1 MDYKKIKEFAD
12 NCAANKKII
21 NYNYQY
27 LGSKGDTIPDEYK
40 KEIYSYID
48 EWKKEIDRWEKKLK
62 MLIGEFDAKEFVS
75 EGAGIIA
82 MERLRQKEEEGHTDE
97 ADDKWTREELARAG
111 ACYAIPDYTLQS
123 NHIPAW
129 PWHKDWYKPC
139 PDDRIKELGKAG
151 ALIAAEID
159 RLLRLKEKENG

>member
-1 MDYKKIKEFAD
+1 MDYKKIKELAD
-12 NCAANKKII
+12 NCAANKKTI

-62 MLIGEFDAKEFVS
+62 MLVGEFDAKEFVS

-97 ADDKWTREELARAG
+97 ADDKWTREELAWAG
-111 ACYAIPDYTLQS
+111 ACYAIPNYDS
-123 NHIPAW
+123 NFKAQRSVPW
-129 PWHKDWYKPC
+129 PWDNAWYKPC
-139 PDDRIKELGKAG
+139 DNDRIKELSKAG

-159 RLLRLKEKENG
+159 RLLRLKEKS